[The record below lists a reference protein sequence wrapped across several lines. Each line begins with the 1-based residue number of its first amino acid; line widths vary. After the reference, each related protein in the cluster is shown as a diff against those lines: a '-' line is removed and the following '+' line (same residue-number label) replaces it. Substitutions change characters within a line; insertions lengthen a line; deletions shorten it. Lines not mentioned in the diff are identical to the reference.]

1 MLYLALSIVCS
12 TCIFLI
18 FKAFSRY
25 KIDNFQAI
33 VFNYL
38 TAALIGFAL
47 SDANKVFEDNESTS
61 WIWVAVFMGFLF
73 ISMFNVIAVT
83 TQRLGIAV
91 ASVAAKVSLIIPVL
105 IAVPLYGDEM
115 PFLKVLGIGLALLSV
130 FLTFYSKDGGLNLG
144 KLWILPVVLFVGTGL
159 LDTLM
164 KFTQS
169 VLLSEEQF
177 SMFSSIL
184 FTVAGVLG
192 LLVLLISMIGGK
204 NKFAFKNV
212 VAGVALGIPNYGSI
226 YFLLQTFEQSTMDS
240 SEIIPINNMGIVA
253 VSALAAFV
261 IFREKLSGLNW
272 VGIGISILAIA
283 LISFT

>member
-1 MLYLALSIVCS
+1 M
-12 TCIFLI
+12 
-18 FKAFSRY
+18 
-25 KIDNFQAI
+25 
-33 VFNYL
+33 
-38 TAALIGFAL
+38 
-47 SDANKVFEDNESTS
+47 
-61 WIWVAVFMGFLF
+61 
-73 ISMFNVIAVT
+73 
-83 TQRLGIAV
+83 
-91 ASVAAKVSLIIPVL
+91 
-105 IAVPLYGDEM
+105 
-115 PFLKVLGIGLALLSV
+115 
-130 FLTFYSKDGGLNLG
+130 
-144 KLWILPVVLFVGTGL
+144 VLFVGTGL

-169 VLLSEEQF
+169 VLLSEDQF

-192 LLVLLISMIGGK
+192 SLVLLISMIGGK